1 MELKIVEKNGL
12 KWIEIRKQVKGCNI
26 QIFVSKGGWINK
38 QEYAK
43 PENKPKSG
51 YYSMNVSDYNVRW
64 SQNGSAFLTFE
75 DFKEITD
82 AIEKAKQMIGVE
94 NA

>member
-1 MELKIVEKNGL
+1 MELKTVEKNGL
-12 KWIEIRKQVKGCNI
+12 KWIEIRKQVKACNI

-43 PENKPKSG
+43 SENKPRSG
-51 YYSMNVSDYNVRW
+51 YYSMDVSDYNVRW
-64 SQNGSAFLTFE
+64 SQNGSAFMTF
-75 DFKEITD
+75 DDLKEITD
-82 AIEKAKQMIGVE
+82 AIEKAKVILEVD